1 MTELVDN
8 KVQKDIADKL
18 NAITA
23 RVLAIESLEETI
35 EDYKNDLS
43 ALFAEAG
50 DKKTAAEIKM
60 IVSVYVDAEKAENE
74 QEVKIDKAKLA
85 LAKMEEVKEELSVF
99 DRFRSVNKYD
109 EADVIVGKIIEE
121 GN

>member
-8 KVQKDIADKL
+8 KVQKEIADKL
-18 NAITA
+18 NAITS

-43 ALFAEAG
+43 AMYAEAG

-60 IVSVYVDAEKAENE
+60 IVSVYVDAEKAKNE

-109 EADVIVGKIIEE
+109 EADKLIGDLQDGK
-121 GN
+121 

>member
-1 MTELVDN
+1 MTELADN

-18 NAITA
+18 NAITS

-60 IVSVYVDAEKAENE
+60 IVSVYVDAEKAKNE
-74 QEVKIDKAKLA
+74 QEVKIDKAKLT
-85 LAKMEEVKEELSVF
+85 LAKMEEIKEELSMF
-99 DRFRSVNKYD
+99 DRFRPDNKYD
-109 EADVIVGKIIEE
+109 EADEII
-121 GN
+121 GGITQ

>member
-8 KVQKDIADKL
+8 KVQKEIADKL

-43 ALFAEAG
+43 AMYSEAG

-60 IVSVYVDAEKAENE
+60 IVSVYVDAEKAKNE

-85 LAKMEEVKEELSVF
+85 LAKMETVKEELSVL
-99 DRFRSVNKYD
+99 DRFRSANKYD
-109 EADVIVGKIIEE
+109 EADAIVGKLTEAV
-121 GN
+121 